1 MVDALI
7 GDVEKP
13 EDVGIHYFLL
23 DACVT
28 FLGWPA
34 LFPVPPRG
42 GAAPALMNYL
52 VSNISKFLPCSYEKW
67 MPAPV
72 SVAQLHGTTYGFS
85 RRYGCTIA
93 RQESDA
99 KQLNS
104 RAESNAAQT

>member
-13 EDVGIHYFLL
+13 EEVGIHYFLL

-52 VSNISKFLPCSYEKW
+52 VSLPSLLCLTCPDASHIGMEW
-67 MPAPV
+67 IV
-72 SVAQLHGTTYGFS
+72 SCQF
-85 RRYGCTIA
+85 
-93 RQESDA
+93 
-99 KQLNS
+99 
-104 RAESNAAQT
+104 

>member
-13 EDVGIHYFLL
+13 DDVGIHYFLL

-34 LFPVPPRG
+34 LFPLPPRG

-52 VSNISKFLPCSYEKW
+52 VSNVPNFCHALMISGCRISSG
-67 MPAPV
+67 PAPKD
-72 SVAQLHGTTYGFS
+72 HFWF
-85 RRYGCTIA
+85 
-93 RQESDA
+93 
-99 KQLNS
+99 
-104 RAESNAAQT
+104 